1 MAGSLT
7 VAVMTP
13 AGAVFDAQATGAA
26 AVEAAAASWALPLF
40 SQQVQ
45 HGLAAATAVESPVAR
60 VGHWGLGLGTG
71 SAVAATS
78 SALDQ

>member
-7 VAVMTP
+7 AAVMTP
-13 AGAVFDAQATGAA
+13 AGAVFEAQATGA
-26 AVEAAAASWALPLF
+26 AVEAAAASWALPPF

-60 VGHWGLGLGTG
+60 VGHQGLGLGTG

-78 SALDQ
+78 SALDR